1 MDDLLMLQYEVVLH
15 WIAVGFY
22 ILSTIFFAYSLSF
35 RKEKTL
41 MPAMLFTFI
50 GLLFH
55 SAALGIRW
63 WATGHGPYLMK
74 YEILSSNAWVV
85 IVMFLIAAVRYAKMR
100 PAGVVVVPLSFLMMT
115 IGLFMN
121 PEIKRLPPSLKGI
134 WLVIHVTFNHLAVGA
149 LIIALGASVLYLL
162 KEKKGETEFFKKFP
176 SINVL
181 DAYSYKFVG
190 FGFIFWSITIVAG
203 AIWANQA
210 WGRYWGW
217 DPVEIWSLITWLLY
231 GLYLH
236 LRLFRNW
243 KGGKAAWM
251 LVLCFVL
258 SIFSIYLVPFTV
270 ESLHSAYF

>member
-1 MDDLLMLQYEVVLH
+1 MNDLSILKYEVVLH

-22 ILSTIFFAYSLSF
+22 ILSTVFFAYSVSF
-35 RKEKTL
+35 QKERTIK
-41 MPAMLFTFI
+41 PAMLFTLI

-55 SAALGIRW
+55 SIALGIRW
-63 WATGHGPYLMK
+63 LSTGHGPYLMK

-85 IVMFLIAAVRYAKMR
+85 MVMFLIVAWRYPRLR
-100 PAGVVVVPLSFLMMT
+100 PTGVVAVPLSFLMMT

-121 PEIKRLPPSLKGI
+121 PEIKGLPPSLKGV

-149 LIIALGASVLYLL
+149 LIIALGAAVLYLL
-162 KEKKGETEFFKKFP
+162 KEKKGDTEFFKKLP
-176 SINVL
+176 PVDVL
-181 DAYSYKFVG
+181 DAYSYKFAG

-217 DPVEIWSLITWLLY
+217 DPVETWSLITWLLY

-236 LRLFRNW
+236 SRLFLKW
-243 KGGKAAWM
+243 KGKKSAWM
-251 LVLCFVL
+251 LVLCFIL
-258 SIFSIYLVPFTV
+258 SILSIYFIPFMV
-270 ESLHSAYF
+270 KSLHSAYF